1 MPCWQRMLLQYW
13 LPPSLGSPSGML
25 TLCRKFGRVAF
36 GPIFEPKCSSS
47 SCSLSSSSGG
57 SEGRSCLPLAET
69 STLLQFQAHS
79 CAVRA
84 GGKRWA
90 RPKTAGQQRTS
101 TGSWHCDLSWPGQ
114 SSYQGTPGQDHAMKQ
129 RAAAPLAP
137 ETEPTQSF
145 KEHRSRS
152 GSSASCMMQH
162 RECSMARG
170 ASGMFLPPCEATAED
185 PAVCE
190 DAEPDLAGCV
200 HAVGVHPKVINE
212 ALHLDL
218 QMPLGNSVVHLQAG
232 ARQSEHSSKHRGRIS
247 RDLDSRGLV

>member
-84 GGKRWA
+84 GGSGGLAQRQLVSKGLQLGHG
-90 RPKTAGQQRTS
+90 TVTCHGQ
-101 TGSWHCDLSWPGQ
+101 G
-114 SSYQGTPGQDHAMKQ
+114 
-129 RAAAPLAP
+129 RAATRALQGR
-137 ETEPTQSF
+137 T
-145 KEHRSRS
+145 
-152 GSSASCMMQH
+152 MQ
-162 RECSMARG
+162 
-170 ASGMFLPPCEATAED
+170 
-185 PAVCE
+185 
-190 DAEPDLAGCV
+190 
-200 HAVGVHPKVINE
+200 
-212 ALHLDL
+212 
-218 QMPLGNSVVHLQAG
+218 
-232 ARQSEHSSKHRGRIS
+232 
-247 RDLDSRGLV
+247 